1 MTETKQNESY
11 AEELEGPFVTDQDG
25 HIEISNDVIARIA
38 GIATTEV
45 DDVSLESKS
54 ALAKVLTGRKEPVQ
68 GILIERDPENNSVVI
83 TCSVR
88 MAYGKDMYELAVR
101 LRHHIKDTVEKMTRA
116 IVSRVDIKIVGIIL
130 SEPHRREV
138 EEEEEE

>member
-1 MTETKQNESY
+1 MTETKKAESY
-11 AEELEGPFVTDQDG
+11 TGELETPFLTDKAG

-54 ALAKVLTGRKEPVQ
+54 ALAKLMGRKEPVQ
-68 GILIERDPENNSVVI
+68 GILIERDPESNAVII

-101 LRHHIKDTVEKMTRA
+101 LRQHIKDTVEKMTRA

-138 EEEEEE
+138 EDEEED